1 MVEPGALRAIEMF
14 DGLGDEDLRRVA
26 ACVHERRYRK
36 GAVIFG
42 EGEPGEAVYFVRHG
56 RVKVYRVSP
65 DGREQIIAIW
75 TDNQV
80 FGLVVALDRSPYP
93 ASAQAVED
101 SVIWMIR
108 TDDLDR
114 LLEQIPSLRA
124 RLMSAVAWRLRQAQ
138 DRVHELSV
146 SGVHERLAAFLLQRA
161 RACGEKVPG
170 GTRMKLD
177 LTHQEIGGLIGASRE
192 TVTRVL
198 ADFRREGAIEVREG
212 DVLIVRDGRLE
223 RYLDPGSGRTSHP

>member
-1 MVEPGALRAIEMF
+1 MLEPGALRDIAMF
-14 DGLGDEDLRRVA
+14 AGLSDEELRRVA

-36 GAVIFG
+36 GSVIFS

-65 DGREQIIAIW
+65 EGREQIIAIW

-101 SVIWMIR
+101 SLIWMIR
-108 TDDLDR
+108 ADDLHA
-114 LLEQIPSLRA
+114 LLEEIPSLAA
-124 RLMSAVAWRLRQAQ
+124 RTMGTVAWRLRQAQ
-138 DRVHELSV
+138 DRVHGLSV
-146 SGVHERLAAFLLQRA
+146 SGVQQRLAALLLQHA
-161 RACGEKVPG
+161 REHGEKVPG
-170 GTRMKLD
+170 GVRMKLD

-198 ADFRREGAIEVREG
+198 GDFRREGAIEVREG
-212 DVLIVRDGRLE
+212 DVMIVREEQLK
-223 RYLDPGSGRTSHP
+223 RYLD